1 MMKCV
6 YGIDQVDAVIAE
18 IKKRKS
24 KLVYVAG
31 ASASGKTHFNKSL
44 WLTLEKMGHKVLNI
58 SSDDYYT
65 DQTWLKFV
73 LYGTFDHPN
82 LIQYDIL
89 QKNIDEYFT
98 TGKTVLPKY
107 SFIERR
113 RVSLERVQEDYD
125 YVLVEWLYTISQL
138 QDKYN
143 PFTIFVDSHIEELI
157 FRRLIRDQE
166 RTKEGIDMIVSMLW
180 KVFPMRKLYGQPQRD
195 VADIVI
201 DNDFSVM
208 DKSWA
213 LEEYVATDKKKSEFG
228 ILYKREYMR
237 DFLYD
242 DSYNGNGCIVVSE
255 VYREKHGFLDS
266 VIISKRKV
274 NDQKKHSFHTIAIRL
289 YQPWSLTEV
298 HTLLQLAGLNHI
310 GHESWIQST
319 YRDGDKETVLKEVR
333 GKLFVRQ

>member
-1 MMKCV
+1 MKCV

-18 IKKRKS
+18 IKKRKA

-31 ASASGKTHFNKSL
+31 ASASGKTYFNKAL
-44 WLTLEKMGHKVLNI
+44 WLALEKMGHKVLNI

-65 DQTWLKFV
+65 DQTWLQFV

-82 LIQYDIL
+82 LIQYDVL
-89 QKNIDEYFT
+89 QKNLDEYFS

-113 RVSLERVQEDYD
+113 RVSLERIQDDYD
-125 YVLVEWLYTISQL
+125 FVLVEWLYTISQL
-138 QDKYN
+138 ENSYN

-166 RTKEGIDMIVSMLW
+166 RTKEGIDMIVSMLG
-180 KVFPMRKLYGQPQRD
+180 KVFPMWKLYGQTQRD
-195 VADIVI
+195 MADIII

-208 DKSWA
+208 DKTGA
-213 LEEYVATDKKKSEFG
+213 LEEYVATDKKKSDFG
-228 ILYKREYMR
+228 TLYKKEYMK

-242 DSYNGNGCIVVSE
+242 DSYDGNGCIVVSE

-266 VIISKRKV
+266 VIISKRKI
-274 NDQKKHSFHTIAIRL
+274 NDENKDSFHTIAIRL
-289 YQPWSLTEV
+289 YQPGSLTEV
-298 HTLLQLAGLNHI
+298 HTLLQLAGLQHI
-310 GHESWIQST
+310 GHTNWIQST
-319 YRDGDKETVLKEVR
+319 YRDGEKETILKEIR
-333 GKLFVRQ
+333 GKLFVKE